1 MSHKVHPKI
10 FRLKELNDWDSRWLD
25 KKKFTQ
31 YLEEDFRIREFLGN
45 KLGKI
50 GIERIEI
57 ERSPGKINII
67 ISSARP
73 GLIIGRGGGGV
84 EELKR
89 MLENKV
95 LKISKRTFVHLHPSL
110 YSGKGGKREM
120 PFSSPI
126 PDADSVEHPRQS
138 RDKVAIRIEIREVK
152 NPWLSASLS
161 SQWVAQQIEKR
172 IAYRRALKQTIE
184 KIATQKGVEG
194 CRIELAGRLNGNE
207 IARTEWLKKG
217 KFPRQTLRADIDYA
231 QAQAHCTYGVVG
243 VKVWIYKGEKF

>member
-10 FRLKELNDWDSRWLD
+10 FRLKGLSDWDSRWLD

-57 ERSPGKINII
+57 ERFPGKINII

-89 MLENKV
+89 LLENKV
-95 LKISKRTFVHLHPSL
+95 LKISKRTFVHLRPSL
-110 YSGKGGKREM
+110 RSDKGGKKEM
-120 PFSSPI
+120 PASSPI
-126 PDADSVEHPRQS
+126 P
-138 RDKVAIRIEIREVK
+138 DKVAIRIEIREVK

-217 KFPRQTLRADIDYA
+217 KLPRQTLRADIDYA

>member
-10 FRLKELNDWDSRWLD
+10 FRLKGLSDWDSRWLD

-31 YLEEDFRIREFLGN
+31 YLEEDFRIREFLVN

-89 MLENKV
+89 LLENKV
-95 LKISKRTFVHLHPSL
+95 LKISKRTFVHLHPL
-110 YSGKGGKREM
+110 LRSGKGGKKEM
-120 PFSSPI
+120 PASSPT
-126 PDADSVEHPRQS
+126 P
-138 RDKVAIRIEIREVK
+138 DKVAIRIEIREVK

-217 KFPRQTLRADIDYA
+217 KLPRQTLRADIDYA

-243 VKVWIYKGEKF
+243 VKVWIYKGEKFE

>member
-1 MSHKVHPKI
+1 MAHKVHPKI
-10 FRLKELNDWDSRWLD
+10 FRLKELSDWDSRWLD

-57 ERSPGKINII
+57 ERFPGKINII
-67 ISSARP
+67 MSSARP

-89 MLENKV
+89 VLENKV
-95 LKISKRTFVHLHPSL
+95 LKISRRTFVHLHPSL
-110 YSGKGGKREM
+110 RSGKGGKREM
-120 PFSSPI
+120 PTSSPI
-126 PDADSVEHPRQS
+126 P
-138 RDKVAIRIEIREVK
+138 DKVAIRIEIREVK

-207 IARTEWLKKG
+207 IARTKWLKKG
-217 KFPRQTLRADIDYA
+217 KLPRQTLRADIDYA